1 MVKVKFIKP
10 MKRFYN
16 IRVDEED
23 WKMIKYLRDMNV
35 ELPLMLREHIR
46 EIYREMV
53 RKIDDEIYKL

>member
-1 MVKVKFIKP
+1 MVKVKYTEP

-23 WKMIKYLRDMNV
+23 WKMIRYLRGEKV

-46 EIYREMV
+46 EIYRETV
-53 RKIDDEIYKL
+53 RKIDDDIYGL